1 MKNRND
7 IFYKELCWAVFLVFL
22 FLLILVKSVQL
33 QIFSYKYTD
42 NYIDKKV
49 RNEIIKTPKRGNI
62 LDRNGSV
69 LAMSIPKYNV
79 FLDAVSIKNLRELE
93 NFLSSINIKLSNK
106 NLQDIKNNK
115 RYIPIAFELDKTIV
129 DKIKDYKKTKKDFS
143 IGIEEHFI
151 RLYPEGNML
160 SHVLGIVDKNG
171 TGLEGIEKICNQR
184 LAGQKVKVK
193 RQKLGKRN
201 LNEQFLDENDLKGSD
216 VQLTIDKR
224 IQFIVEQELEQGI
237 KKKKA
242 KNGTIIVQ
250 NPYTGEILAM
260 ASYPNYN
267 PASKIPNINILR
279 NPAISF
285 VREPGSTF
293 KIIVASAALEEKVFK
308 PTDKIN
314 CEKGKFKVGKD
325 IIKDHE
331 KKGFISFSQVIEYS
345 SNIGTAKIA
354 LKLGSEKFYKYIRL
368 FGFGSKT
375 GIDLNGEEGG
385 LLKNPSQWSGRS
397 LHTISFGQEIATTP
411 IQTINSFSAIANGGT
426 LMKPL
431 IIKNIDGIEY
441 EKATPIRRVISEE
454 VSSKMKQIL
463 KGVIDSGTGKSAKI
477 EGYSVAGKTGTAQK
491 IDRRIG
497 KYSTK
502 YYLASFCGFVPAT
515 NPQVVILVMIDE
527 PEGDYYAAS
536 VATPIFAKVAERIM
550 VYLNVEKDETVK
562 NKIKGKL

>member
-7 IFYKELCWAVFLVFL
+7 IFYKELCWSVFLVLL
-22 FLLILVKSVQL
+22 FLLVLIKSIQL
-33 QIFSYKYTD
+33 QIFNHKYTD

-49 RNEIIKTPKRGNI
+49 YNEIIKTPKRGNI
-62 LDRNGSV
+62 LDRNGSI
-69 LAMSIPKYNV
+69 LAMSVPKYNV
-79 FLDAVSIKNLRELE
+79 FLDADSIKNLKELE
-93 NFLSSINIKLSNK
+93 KFLSSINIKLTNK
-106 NLQDIKNNK
+106 KLQDIKNNK
-115 RYIPIAFELDKTIV
+115 RYIPIAFELDKTVI

-143 IGIEEHFI
+143 IGIEEHFV

-160 SHVLGIVDKNG
+160 AHVLGIVDKNG

-201 LNEQFLDENDLKGSD
+201 LNEEFIEETDLKGSD

-224 IQFIVEQELEQGI
+224 IQFIAEQELEQGV

-267 PASKIPNINILR
+267 PADKISNIHILR

-293 KIIVASAALEEKVFK
+293 KIIVASAALEEKIFN
-308 PTDKIN
+308 PADKIN
-314 CEKGKFKVGKD
+314 CEKGRFKVGKD

-331 KKGFISFSQVIEYS
+331 KKGTLTFAQVLEYS

-368 FGFGSKT
+368 FGFGNKT

-411 IQTINSFSAIANGGT
+411 IQTINSFSAVANGGI

-431 IIKNIDGIEY
+431 IIKSIDGTEY

-454 VSSKMKQIL
+454 TSLKIKKIL
-463 KGVIDSGTGKSAKI
+463 KGVIDNGTGKSAKL

-491 IDRRIG
+491 IDKRIR

-536 VATPIFAKVAERIM
+536 VATPIFARVAERIM
-550 VYLNVEKDETVK
+550 VYLNVEKDEIEK
-562 NKIKGKL
+562 NKIKAKV

>member
-7 IFYKELCWAVFLVFL
+7 IFYKELCWSVFLVFL
-22 FLLILVKSVQL
+22 FLLILVKSIQL

-42 NYIDKKV
+42 NYIDKKIY
-49 RNEIIKTPKRGNI
+49 NEIIKTPKRGNI
-62 LDRNGSV
+62 LDRNGSILV
-69 LAMSIPKYNV
+69 MSVPKYNV

-93 NFLSSINIKLSNK
+93 KFLLSINIKLSNK

-171 TGLEGIEKICNQR
+171 TGLEGIEKICDLR

-201 LNEQFLDENDLKGSD
+201 LNEEFLDEKALTGSD
-216 VQLTIDKR
+216 VWLTIDKR
-224 IQFIVEQELEQGI
+224 IQFIAEQELEQGI

-267 PASKIPNINILR
+267 PASKISNINVLR

-308 PTDKIN
+308 PADKIN
-314 CEKGKFKVGKD
+314 CENGRFKVGKD

-385 LLKNPSQWSGRS
+385 LLKDPSLWSGRS

-431 IIKNIDGIEY
+431 IIKSIGGIDY
-441 EKATPIRRVISEE
+441 EKVPPGRRVMSEE
-454 VSSKMKQIL
+454 VSSKMRQIL
-463 KGVIDSGTGKSAKI
+463 RGVIDNGTGKSAKI

-491 IDRRIG
+491 ADRKTG

-527 PEGDYYAAS
+527 PDGDYYAAS

-550 VYLNVEKDETVK
+550 TYLNVEKDEIVK
-562 NKIKGKL
+562 NKIKGKE